1 MGAEIIEFGEKQKM
15 LQILLKKLFTDIK
28 LIVSTQMGNNSIMQM
43 IDVSFRIFQV
53 LQTFATTIENL
64 AMRSSSKTTGVS

>member
-15 LQILLKKLFTDIK
+15 LQILLKKLFIDIK

-43 IDVSFRIFQV
+43 TDASFRIFQV

-64 AMRSSSKTTGVS
+64 AMRSSSKSNGVS